1 MMESRTIRNHYCSN
15 RYMRIIL
22 NGYQEV
28 MGNRPLT
35 GVLERAGLEAWEAQY
50 PPDNLAREVHYE
62 ACAAFHQALDET
74 YGPLGSSGLAIRA
87 GRTAFNEMLQDFGIQ
102 MGIDQLSFKLLPL
115 REKIAVGVQKLAEL
129 FGQISD
135 QSVSVAELPG
145 GYRFRVQNCPVCWGR
160 QRAGQVACYTM
171 VGVLQECLSW
181 LSSGQDWQIVEAS
194 CVACGDM
201 ACEFEISRLSA

>member
-1 MMESRTIRNHYCSN
+1 
-15 RYMRIIL
+15 MRIIL

-28 MGNRPLT
+28 MGNRPLA
-35 GVLERAGLEAWEAQY
+35 GVLESAGLEAWEAQY

-62 ACAAFHQALDET
+62 SCAAFHQALDET

-87 GRTAFNEMLQDFGIQ
+87 GRSAFNEMLQDFGSQ

-160 QRAGQVACYTM
+160 QLAGQAACYHM

-181 LSSGQDWQIVEAS
+181 LSSSQDWQIVEAS
-194 CVACGDM
+194 CVASGDM